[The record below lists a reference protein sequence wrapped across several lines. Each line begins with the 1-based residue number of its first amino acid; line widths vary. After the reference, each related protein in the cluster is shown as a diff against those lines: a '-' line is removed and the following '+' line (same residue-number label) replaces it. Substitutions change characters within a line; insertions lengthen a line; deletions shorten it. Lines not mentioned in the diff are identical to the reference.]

1 MLHTINSEAELK
13 DNKLKGFNR
22 KVADN
27 ECNYLKT
34 INKHITVLPK
44 RFMGERIQ
52 GILKVLQRSI

>member
-22 KVADN
+22 KAADN

-34 INKHITVLPK
+34 INKHITARPPIKITYQSYL
-44 RFMGERIQ
+44 
-52 GILKVLQRSI
+52 L